1 MKQLLKFLMPP
12 ALLLS
17 FPGQAT
23 LILLCTLQCFLELCN
38 ILVLLMKLL
47 LLQLRAGLALT
58 QNSLE
63 VGLTGT

>member
-1 MKQLLKFLMPP
+1 MKQLLKFFMLPS
-12 ALLLS
+12 LLLS
-17 FPGQAT
+17 LPGQTT
-23 LILLCTLQCFLELCN
+23 LILLCAPQCFLQLCHT
-38 ILVLLMKLL
+38 LMLLKKLL